1 VVRLE
6 LPPGLGRLI
15 TALREAGGRP
25 FVVGGAVRDALLG
38 LPLKDYDL
46 EVFGLD
52 AERLKTALASL
63 ASVNAVGEAFTVFK
77 VSGLEGVDG
86 AVDVCIPRRD
96 SKVGAGHRGIA
107 VHGDP
112 ELSVEEATR
121 RRDFTLNAILF
132 DPGTGALV
140 DPHGG
145 RTDLEAR
152 VLRAVD
158 ARTFGDDPLRA
169 LRAVQFAARLE
180 LAVEPETARLC
191 AAMPLAELPAERV
204 WGEMEK
210 LLIEARRPSLG
221 LTLMRDWRM
230 LATIAPE
237 LLPLIDTPQDP
248 AWHPE
253 GDVWIHT
260 LQCVDEAANL
270 IGDLD
275 HPRALAVMLATLC
288 HDLGKSTTTRMEAGR
303 LRSPGHE
310 EAGVPPTLSL
320 LDRWHVHTLLGYDV
334 RSQVVALV
342 ANHLKPGQLYDRR
355 DRVSDG
361 AIRRLA
367 QKCEPDLLYR
377 VARADCLGRQPG
389 EFQPVAMEW
398 FRERVSELKVAVRP
412 PAPILKGRD
421 VVALGVPP
429 GPMVGRI
436 LRAVYERQLDGRIT
450 TLDEAVAEART
461 LIASGYR

>member
-1 VVRLE
+1 M
-6 LPPGLGRLI
+6 
-15 TALREAGGRP
+15 
-25 FVVGGAVRDALLG
+25 VGGAVRDALLG

-52 AERLKTALASL
+52 AERLKTVLASL

-77 VSGLEGVDG
+77 VSGIEGVDG
-86 AVDVCIPRRD
+86 AVDVSLPRRD
-96 SKVGAGHRGIA
+96 SKVGPGHRGIA
-107 VHGDP
+107 VQGDP

-132 DPGTGALV
+132 DPDTGAVV
-140 DPHGG
+140 DPHRGQA
-145 RTDLEAR
+145 DLEAGI
-152 VLRAVD
+152 LRAVD
-158 ARTFGDDPLRA
+158 ARTFGEDPLRA
-169 LRAVQFAARLE
+169 LRAVQFAARFE
-180 LAVEPETARLC
+180 LAIEPETARLC
-191 AAMPLAELPAERV
+191 ADMPLAELPADRV

-210 LLIEARRPSLG
+210 LLIGARRPSLG
-221 LTLMRDWRM
+221 LALMRDWRM
-230 LATIAPE
+230 LATVAPE

-260 LQCVDEAANL
+260 LQCVDEAANQ

-275 HPRALAVMLATLC
+275 HPRALSVMLATLC
-288 HDLGKSTTTRMEAGR
+288 HDLGKPTTTRMEAGR

-320 LDRWHVHTLLGYDV
+320 LDRWNVHTLLGYDV
-334 RSQVVALV
+334 RGQVVALV
-342 ANHLKPGQLYDRR
+342 ANHLKPGQLYDHR

-398 FRERVSELKVAVRP
+398 FRERVRELKVAVRP
-412 PAPILKGRD
+412 PTPILKGRD

-436 LRAVYERQLDGRIT
+436 LRAVYERQLDGQVT
-450 TLDEAVAEART
+450 TLDEALAEAKRM
-461 LIASGYR
+461 IASG